1 MSKIKQKIKKQKKDL
16 SSPFKNYWDK
26 SNYILLGIGMGI
38 IVLGFIL
45 MAQDPWDNPLSLSVS
60 PLVLLFAYLIVFP
73 LSILYKKKKS
83 STVNNVSSED

>member
-1 MSKIKQKIKKQKKDL
+1 MSKIKQKIKKQKKNL
-16 SSPFKNYWDK
+16 YSPFKNYWDK
-26 SNYILLGIGMGI
+26 SNYILFGIGVGI
-38 IVLGFIL
+38 IILGFIL